1 MTLPLDERFSTTL
14 HGLAH
19 LWRLE
24 LDRRLKDFGLGRAGW
39 QAISAIAR
47 APEPMSQIEVSNLL
61 GVEGA
66 TMVST
71 LDRLEGAGFVKR
83 IPSPT
88 DRRVKHVA
96 LTDAGQALYGE
107 LKTIAAQYRQELLAD
122 VSEDDLELV
131 TRVLERLKNTIERP
145 HR

>member
-47 APEPMSQIEVSNLL
+47 ADTPMSQIEISNNL

-71 LDRLEGAGFVKR
+71 LDRLEAAGFVLR
-83 IPSPT
+83 VPSQT
-88 DRRVKHVA
+88 DRRVKHVT
-96 LTDAGQALYGE
+96 LTDKGHEMFGV
-107 LKTIAAQYRQELLAD
+107 LKTVAAQYRKELLLD
-122 VSEDDLELV
+122 ISEDDLERV
-131 TRVLERLKNTIERP
+131 TQVLERLKASIERSK
-145 HR
+145 